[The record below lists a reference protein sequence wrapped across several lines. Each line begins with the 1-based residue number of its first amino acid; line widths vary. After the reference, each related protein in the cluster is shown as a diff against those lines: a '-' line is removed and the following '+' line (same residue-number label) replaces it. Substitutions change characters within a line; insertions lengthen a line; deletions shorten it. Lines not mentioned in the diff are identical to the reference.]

1 MQTQQDTRYKVVI
14 AIVGVFFI
22 TIVVVLGCNCGGP
35 DIAVIQ
41 QDSQVRREH
50 AEVWAGLAAGGSLPK
65 LTDGS
70 WQAVSSGDMVTTD
83 NSGEAWLDIAGCH
96 RIYLFFDSK
105 IIKSACAESDY
116 DAGNVTCAVSGTS
129 VHNNDCSSEVHLQTR
144 SANIVLESTW
154 VWLTYLPELE
164 LTLLV
169 VGEGSAKVWPIREV
183 DGWVRDEPITVKAQ
197 EFMFTAPD
205 NRLEEIAGLEP
216 RLSHGVRRLPRL
228 VQILRMRRWL
238 EYVQERAKLDKVEF
252 LEATT
257 VSAAPVIV
265 RGAGGA
271 LEDSRVSK
279 GLLRVVDWKDVV
291 SVGFPD
297 EEPYAEIDLPG
308 LAASSLSSTFDPDAA
323 RALWEEAGY
332 PDGFEVMVLYSIE
345 DKALAESAGRMWGY
359 LAEYGLKANRLEVAS
374 GEVDAMVKEFTAGG
388 VSVLWLER
396 Q

>member
-1 MQTQQDTRYKVVI
+1 MQTQQDMRHKIFI

-22 TIVVVLGCNCGGP
+22 VVQGCNCSGP

-50 AEVWAGLAAGGSLPK
+50 AEVWAGSAAGGTMPR
-65 LTDGS
+65 LTDGI
-70 WQAVSSGDMVTTD
+70 WHALNAGDMVTTD
-83 NSGEAWLDIAGCH
+83 DDGEAWLDIGGCH
-96 RIYLFFDSK
+96 LIYLFFDSK

-144 SANIVLESTW
+144 SADIVLGGTW

-216 RLSHGVRRLPRL
+216 RLSHGVRMLPRL

-238 EYVQERAKLDKVEF
+238 EYVQERAELDKVEF
-252 LEATT
+252 LQATT

-279 GLLRVVDWKDVV
+279 GLLNVVDWKDVV
-291 SVGFPD
+291 SLGFPD

-332 PDGFEVMVLYSIE
+332 PNGFEVMVLYSME
-345 DKALAESAGRMWGY
+345 DKALAESADRMWGY
-359 LAEYGLKANRLEVAS
+359 LAEHGLKAGRLEVAS
-374 GEVDAMVKEFTAGG
+374 GEVDAMVEEFTAGG

>member
-1 MQTQQDTRYKVVI
+1 MQTQQDKRYKVVI

-22 TIVVVLGCNCGGP
+22 GALGSNCKGP
-35 DIAVIQ
+35 NIAVIQ

-50 AEVWAGLAAGGSLPK
+50 AEVWAGSAAGGTLPK

-70 WQAVSSGDMVTTD
+70 WQALSSGDMVTTD

-96 RIYLFFDSK
+96 LIYLFFDSK
-105 IIKSACAESDY
+105 IIKSACQESDY
-116 DAGNVTCAVSGTS
+116 DEGDVTCAVSGIS

-144 SANIVLESTW
+144 SADIVLGGTW

-205 NRLEEIAGLEP
+205 NRLEEIAGLDLKP
-216 RLSHGVRRLPRL
+216 RWRHDVWRLPRL
-228 VQILRMRRWL
+228 VQILRMNRWL

-257 VSAAPVIV
+257 VRAAPVIV

-279 GLLRVVDWKDVV
+279 GLLNVVDWKDVV

-297 EEPYAEIDLPG
+297 KEPYAEIDLPG

-332 PDGFEVMVLYSIE
+332 SDGFEVMVLYSIE
-345 DKALAESAGRMWGY
+345 DKPLAESAGRMWGY
-359 LAEYGLKANRLEVAS
+359 LAEYGLKADRLEVAS
-374 GEVDAMVKEFTAGG
+374 GEVDAMVEEFTAGG